1 MDTNLYFKQFFT
13 KKNDILD
20 DNYVLFHEV
29 LMTIGNSA
37 DINYDFY
44 YFIINQNFNNNS
56 HSYCGVEIIGEND
69 DSSEITKLATFYKSS
84 NISFGLVEILENETY
99 LQKMKLKVDF
109 TQKISHSR
117 WRMNVSVY
125 IDKSFL
131 LSLYEYEKLPRF
143 LFKIVKENCEPLLTK
158 KKINYYDIPTATP
171 FYNLYNTKQYKR
183 ELYDYQKDNVKWMIQ
198 TENNIIN
205 SEVIQTYN
213 IPTDN
218 YIYNVKSIDENIISD
233 TTGKILNLDENNIN
247 IIQKG
252 AILSDEVGL
261 GKTFSILSLITEQLN
276 KNTEKTSLI
285 FCPSRLCK
293 QWVEEIEKTYDLK
306 YKLISSIT
314 QFKKLS
320 CDDYNNY
327 DIIILSYSFLS
338 NQNYI
343 NYCNLDTDNPK
354 LLHNFKWNRIILDEG
369 HEIINGSQKKQSL
382 LAREQLFSIKS
393 NYRWICSGTPYGNK
407 NDFKSILEYISDL
420 SYNTEQS
427 HNYSLFLDK
436 FFRKNTKDSVKEQIN
451 IPDAIVTTEFLNLS
465 SLERVI
471 YDSALNNPDTQIQ
484 YCNSIQVKEENLN
497 ILGSK
502 PLSLEEIKFK
512 MTEYCKNKIE
522 YYNKR
527 IVNLQ
532 AEITKFQEENYC
544 IELLNLKT
552 IKLQEIQQKL
562 QDVTCKFNIFTN
574 IEDKLGEEET
584 CPICLEELKDLT
596 TSITP
601 CGHIFCSNCLH
612 NSNQHNSNKCPMCRS
627 QFTLDQVKSIKPTN
641 LTNSDDSPKLG
652 TKIEYLIQTL
662 QNIIN
667 NNNNDKII
675 VFSQWDNMLKLI
687 SKILTDFNIN
697 HIFLNGSIHTISS
710 KLRKFKLDTSIN
722 VVLMSSD
729 KSPSGLNLTEAS
741 HIILLDSL
749 NTTKENA
756 LIIEQQAIGRAV
768 RIGQTKNVNVKRF
781 IMRNTIEHD
790 YYIRNI
796 ESN

>member
-1 MDTNLYFKQFFT
+1 MATNMYFKQFFA
-13 KKNDILD
+13 KKNEFIE
-20 DNYVLFHEV
+20 DNYVLFQEV
-29 LMTIGNSA
+29 IMTIGNSA
-37 DINYDFY
+37 EINYDYY
-44 YFIINQNFNNNS
+44 YFIINDNNENNHNS
-56 HSYCGVEIIGEND
+56 YTYSGVEIVAEND
-69 DSSEITKLATFYKSS
+69 NSPDVTTLATFYKRS
-84 NISFGLVEILENETY
+84 NTTFGLVEILKNENY

-109 TQKISHSR
+109 TEKISYNK
-117 WRMNVSVY
+117 WRMNINVY
-125 IDKSFL
+125 MDKTFL
-131 LSLYEYEKLPRF
+131 LLLYEQEKLPTF
-143 LFKIVKENCEPLLTK
+143 LFKIVKENSQTQLCK
-158 KKINYYDIPTATP
+158 NINYYDIPIATS

-183 ELYDYQKDNVKWMIQ
+183 ELYNYQKDNVKWMIQ
-198 TENNIIN
+198 TENNIMNKQII
-205 SEVIQTYN
+205 ETYD

-218 YIYNVKSIDENIISD
+218 FIYNVKSINENIISD
-233 TTGKILNLDENNIN
+233 PTGKILNLDENSIN

-276 KNTEKTSLI
+276 KNIENTSLI
-285 FCPSRLCK
+285 LCPSRLCK
-293 QWVEEIEKTYDLK
+293 QWVEEIEKTYELK

-320 CDDYNNY
+320 CDNYNNY
-327 DIIILSYSFLS
+327 DIIIMSYSFLS

-343 NYCNLDTDNPK
+343 NYCNFDLDNPK

-369 HEIINGSQKKQSL
+369 HEIINRRQRKQCM
-382 LAREQLFSIKS
+382 LAREQIFNINS

-407 NDFKSILEYISDL
+407 DDFKSIIEYVSDL
-420 SYNTEQS
+420 TYTTQQR
-427 HNYSLFLDK
+427 HNYQLFIDK

-451 IPDAIVTTEFLNLS
+451 IPDAIVTTEFLNFS
-465 SLERVI
+465 SLERII
-471 YDSALNNPDTQIQ
+471 YDSALNNHDTQIQ
-484 YCNSIQVKEENLN
+484 YCNSIQVKDENLN
-497 ILGSK
+497 ILGSQ
-502 PLSLEEIKFK
+502 PLSLEEIKIK
-512 MTEYCKNKIE
+512 MTDHCKNKIE

-532 AEITKFQEENYC
+532 TEITKYQQENN
-544 IELLNLKT
+544 IELVNIKVL
-552 IKLQEIQQKL
+552 KLQEIKQQL
-562 QDVTCKFNIFTN
+562 QDVTSKFNIFTN

-584 CPICLEELKDLT
+584 CPICLEELKNLT

-601 CGHIFCSNCLH
+601 CGHIFCSNCLY
-612 NSNQHNSNKCPMCRS
+612 NSNQHNSNKCPMCRYS
-627 QFTLDQVKSIKPTN
+627 FTLDKVKSIKPAN
-641 LTNSDDSPKLG
+641 FDNSNSSPKLG

-667 NNNNDKII
+667 SNNNDKII

-687 SKILTDFNIN
+687 SKIMNEFNIN
-697 HIFLNGSIHTISS
+697 HIFLSGSIHVISS
-710 KLRKFKLDTSIN
+710 KLRKFKLDNSIN
-722 VVLMSSD
+722 VILMSSD